1 MPVLNEHAPRSCAA
15 GRLERPHG
23 RGPRVQTSDS
33 LSDAQ
38 KVALRLHDAFLFHPG
53 RVSAALRA
61 EALAHFSAP
70 QLVELAL
77 KFYFWS
83 SNRPTVA
90 LGKLSG
96 DAPHDRD
103 RLTSFHYD
111 DEGRYIVHSNP

>member
-1 MPVLNEHAPRSCAA
+1 MRMRRAVARPA
-15 GRLERPHG
+15 GSSDLMDEVREYE
-23 RGPRVQTSDS
+23 TSDS

-38 KVALRLHDAFLFHPG
+38 KVALRPHDRSCST
-53 RVSAALRA
+53 RVSAAPRA
-61 EALAHFSAP
+61 EALAHFTAP

-96 DAPHDRD
+96 DAPHDPD

>member
-1 MPVLNEHAPRSCAA
+1 MSMRRAVARPA
-15 GRLERPHG
+15 GSSDLMDEVRAYD
-23 RGPRVQTSDS
+23 TSDS

-53 RVSAALRA
+53 QVSAALRA

-90 LGKLSG
+90 LGKLAG
-96 DAPHDRD
+96 DAPHDPN

-111 DEGRYIVHSNP
+111 EEGRYIVHSNP

>member
-1 MPVLNEHAPRSCAA
+1 MSMRRAVARPA
-15 GRLERPHG
+15 GSSDLMDEVRAYES
-23 RGPRVQTSDS
+23 SDS

-53 RVSAALRA
+53 QVSAALRA

-90 LGKLSG
+90 LGKLAG
-96 DAPHDRD
+96 DAPHDPN
-103 RLTSFHYD
+103 RLTPFHYD
-111 DEGRYIVHSNP
+111 DEGRYIVHSNA